1 MELLLGLFVKTIDQG
16 EEGIAGN
23 DVVPSLNA
31 TLGVDG
37 ATYIGELA
45 QQVEGIE
52 FQDEVAL
59 EKSF

>member
-31 TLGVDG
+31 ALGVDG